1 MAIQC
6 TYAEAK
12 LARQDGWFSRRH
24 QSRTAHDS
32 AREKWDAEH
41 PHRTISF
48 RDAKRR
54 RQQDRCISAKKAS

>member
-12 LARQDGWFSRRH
+12 LARQAGWFSRRH

-41 PHRTISF
+41 PHRTF
-48 RDAKRR
+48 MARAAKRAR
-54 RQQDRCISAKKAS
+54 TRAKKAA